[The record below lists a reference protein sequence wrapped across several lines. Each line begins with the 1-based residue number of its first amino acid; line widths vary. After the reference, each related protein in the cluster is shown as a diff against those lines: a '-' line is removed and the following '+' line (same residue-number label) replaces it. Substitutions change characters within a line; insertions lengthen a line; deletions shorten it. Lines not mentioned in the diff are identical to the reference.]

1 MKKLLL
7 SVFFAGMLLACSTQ
21 AVTTYNGIERGY
33 ISVSANAN
41 AEIAPDTAELSIAVQ
56 TSDTKSMQ
64 KATIQNKAIS
74 EKVITILKSMI
85 NTSNGDYIKTSDYN
99 ASPVYNYTGGKR
111 VLEKYQ
117 VSNSVI
123 VHTKS
128 LDKIGEMI
136 DKSILAG
143 ATNVNRLSFSVS
155 NYENQCNSL
164 LERASKKAL
173 NQANIVAKTIPTTI
187 SGVRS
192 MDISCSAN
200 NTYAPQYRMLKSN
213 MAMDAVGTPETS
225 STSIEKGVVKIFANV
240 NASYFVK

>member
-1 MKKLLL
+1 MKKFLIVMLLT
-7 SVFFAGMLLACSTQ
+7 VLACSTQ
-21 AVTTYNGIERGY
+21 AVTTSNGVEKGY
-33 ISVSANAN
+33 ISVSATENF
-41 AEIAPDTAELSIAVQ
+41 EMVPDTAELSIAVQ
-56 TSDTKSMQ
+56 TFDTKSMQ
-64 KATIQNKAIS
+64 KATIQNKEIS
-74 EKVITILKSMI
+74 EKIINILKSMI

-155 NYENQCNSL
+155 NYENQCNNL

-173 NQANIVAKTIPTTI
+173 SQANIVAKTIPTII

-192 MDISCSAN
+192 MDISCSAIN
-200 NTYAPQYRMLKSN
+200 AYTPQYRMLKSN
-213 MAMDAVGTPETS
+213 MAIDSVGAVEAS
-225 STSIEKGVVKIFANV
+225 STTIEKGVVKIFANV

>member
-1 MKKLLL
+1 MKKILL
-7 SVFFAGMLLACSTQ
+7 SVLFAGMLLACSTQ
-21 AVTTYNGIERGY
+21 AVTTSNGVEKGY
-33 ISVSANAN
+33 ISVSATAN
-41 AEIAPDTAELSIAVQ
+41 SEIAPDTAELSIAVQ
-56 TSDTKSMQ
+56 TFDTKSMQ
-64 KATIQNKAIS
+64 KATIQNKEIS
-74 EKVITILKSMI
+74 EKVINILKSMI

-99 ASPVYNYTGGKR
+99 ASPVYSYTGGKR

-128 LDKIGEMI
+128 LEKIGEMI

-155 NYENQCNSL
+155 NYETQCNDL
-164 LERASKKAL
+164 LAIASKRTL
-173 NQANIVAKTIPTTI
+173 NRANIVAKTIPTTI

-200 NTYAPQYRMLKSN
+200 NTYTPQYRMLKSN
-213 MAMDAVGTPETS
+213 MAMDAAGVSETS

>member
-1 MKKLLL
+1 MKKFLVISLLI
-7 SVFFAGMLLACSTQ
+7 LLACATQ
-21 AVTTYNGIERGY
+21 AVTTTNGIERGY
-33 ISVSANAN
+33 ISVSASAN
-41 AEIAPDTAELSIAVQ
+41 SEIAPDTAELSIAVQ
-56 TSDTKSMQ
+56 TFDAKSMQ
-64 KATIQNKAIS
+64 KATIQNKEIS
-74 EKVITILKSMI
+74 EKIINILKSMI

-117 VSNSVI
+117 VSNSII

-200 NTYAPQYRMLKSN
+200 NTYTPQYRMLKSN
-213 MAMDAVGTPETS
+213 MAMDSAGTVEVS